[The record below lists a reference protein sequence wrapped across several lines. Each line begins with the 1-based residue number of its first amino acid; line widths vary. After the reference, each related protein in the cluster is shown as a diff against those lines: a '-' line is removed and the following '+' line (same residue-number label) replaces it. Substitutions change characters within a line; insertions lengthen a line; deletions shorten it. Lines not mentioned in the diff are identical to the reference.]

1 MNRLPMFPGTTI
13 SVIRPQE
20 ASGTKTVQFANG
32 VTQSWQTSNRDGLYR
47 ATYTN
52 ISDDQVRQVRNF
64 FHANKSPGLWQCVS
78 CEQVVLEN
86 CYFSE
91 RQFFPVVIK
100 PAAGGNIVDLDFN
113 ARYQEQGCGSIQD
126 PTVPKAE

>member
-13 SVIRPQE
+13 S
-20 ASGTKTVQFANG
+20 A
-32 VTQSWQTSNRDGLYR
+32 NRDGTYR
-47 ATYTN
+47 ATYMN

-64 FHANKSPGLWQCVS
+64 FYANKSPGLWQCVS

-100 PAAGGNIVDLDFN
+100 PAEGGNIIDLDFN
-113 ARYQEQGCGSIQD
+113 ANYQEQGCGSIQD